1 MWQDLAAAFGL
12 FLILEGLLPFVAP
25 NLWKDS
31 FRRILEFSEG
41 QLRTV
46 GLISIVA
53 GLLLYLWV
61 V

>member
-25 NLWKDS
+25 NMWKNS

-46 GLISIVA
+46 GLVSIVA

>member
-46 GLISIVA
+46 GLVSMVA
-53 GLLLYLWV
+53 GLILYLWV

>member
-46 GLISIVA
+46 GLISMAA
-53 GLLLYLWV
+53 GLLIYLWV
-61 V
+61 A

>member
-12 FLILEGLLPFVAP
+12 FLILEGLLPFIAP

-41 QLRTV
+41 QLRMV
-46 GLISIVA
+46 GLVSIIA
-53 GLLLYLWV
+53 GLLVYLWAA
-61 V
+61 

>member
-46 GLISIVA
+46 GLISMVA

>member
-46 GLISIVA
+46 GLVSMVT
-53 GLLLYLWV
+53 GLILYLWV

>member
-25 NLWKDS
+25 TMWKDS

-41 QLRTV
+41 QLRTI
-46 GLISIVA
+46 GLISIVV
-53 GLLLYLWV
+53 GLSIYLWV

>member
-46 GLISIVA
+46 GLLSIGA
-53 GLLLYLWV
+53 GLLVYLWAA
-61 V
+61 

>member
-46 GLISIVA
+46 GLVSMVA
-53 GLLLYLWV
+53 GLLIYLWV